1 MAGRV
6 KWLVALAA
14 AALVAVTA
22 WFTADRWWPG
32 GGDATTSSEV
42 ASVAVPEA
50 ITPTVPE
57 VVAVGQSELADPNYG
72 ATPMPQRVA
81 VVGLLNKRNGES
93 REVTLKPGQATRIGD
108 VIIRLRACERTAPWE
123 TDELTGAFVQL
134 DVKGSDDRW
143 RRVFSGWL
151 FSERPALNVVP
162 HPVYDVWA
170 KSCAMT
176 FPVGGPETVALSG
189 PGSERPASRSSAP
202 KSPAASGTPNAR
214 PTPSASSSADAN
226 SDT

>member
-1 MAGRV
+1 MKWALALAGAA
-6 KWLVALAA
+6 LVALA
-14 AALVAVTA
+14 A

-32 GGDATTSSEV
+32 GGDATTSMEV
-42 ASVAVPEA
+42 PSSIAAPDA
-50 ITPTVPE
+50 TTPAVPE
-57 VVAVGQSELADPNYG
+57 VVAVGQSELADPNLG

-143 RRVFSGWL
+143 RRAFSGWL
-151 FSERPALNVVP
+151 FRERPGLNVVP

-176 FPVGGPETVALSG
+176 FPAGGPNTVALSG
-189 PGSERPASRSSAP
+189 PKTDRQASRSSAR
-202 KSPAASGTPNAR
+202 KSAETSGA
-214 PTPSASSSADAN
+214 PSASPAPPAPSEADN

>member
-1 MAGRV
+1 MKWALALAGAA
-6 KWLVALAA
+6 LVALA
-14 AALVAVTA
+14 A

-32 GGDATTSSEV
+32 GGDATSTTADV
-42 ASVAVPEA
+42 ASIAVPDA
-50 ITPTVPE
+50 PPATVPE

-108 VIIRLRACERTAPWE
+108 VIIRLRACEHTAPWE

-151 FSERPALNVVP
+151 FKERPALNVVP

-176 FPVGGPETVALSG
+176 FPVGGPDTVALSG
-189 PGSERPASRSSAP
+189 PGSDKPATRSSAR
-202 KSPAASGTPNAR
+202 KSPDTSGA
-214 PTPSASSSADAN
+214 PSASPAPPAPSAADN

>member
-1 MAGRV
+1 MKWAIALAGAA
-6 KWLVALAA
+6 LVALA
-14 AALVAVTA
+14 A

-32 GGDATTSSEV
+32 GGDATTSMEV
-42 ASVAVPEA
+42 PAAGIAAPESSTAS
-50 ITPTVPE
+50 VPE
-57 VVAVGQSELADPNYG
+57 VVAVGQSELADPNLG

-108 VIIRLRACERTAPWE
+108 VIIRLRACEHTAPWE

-134 DVKGSDDRW
+134 DVKGTDNRW
-143 RRVFSGWL
+143 RRSFSGWL
-151 FSERPALNVVP
+151 YKERPNLNVVQ

-176 FPVGGPETVALSG
+176 FPVGGPATVALSG
-189 PGSERPASRSSAP
+189 PSGAKPSRSSAP
-202 KSPAASGTPNAR
+202 KSPDTSGA
-214 PTPSASSSADAN
+214 PSASPAPPAPSA
-226 SDT
+226 SDNNPT